1 MTATMTA
8 TDPNTAT
15 SPGQPAASPRGGIPR
30 GLARTGPILFS
41 YGFRPFFLGAGLWA
55 FASMAL
61 WIAALAGHLPI
72 GGSYGATYWH
82 AHELLF
88 GFTTAALAGFLLTA
102 VPNWT
107 GRLPVSGW
115 PLAGLFAI
123 WCAGRAAMLAP
134 DVLGLAASAAIDALF
149 LPALAFIVGRE
160 LIAGKKWG
168 DLKILAAVLFL
179 TGANVW
185 FHAAVLTGGDE
196 TIPARLG
203 VSAFTVMVML
213 VGGRII
219 PSFTHNWLNRFGK
232 KPLPVP
238 FGRYDIAAIAVGAV
252 ALGFYTAA
260 PSNPLTAIP
269 ATLAFA
275 MQSYRLYRWRGWKV
289 ASDPLLLILHLAYAF
304 IPLAFAAIAA
314 AALDLVPTWSVL
326 HILTVG
332 VISTMIMGVMTRAS
346 LAHTGRALA
355 ASRITQASYAAL
367 LLAALSRPLAGFLP
381 EHAMFFYT
389 ASGVLWLAAFGLFLI
404 QYAPIL
410 VGARR

>member
-1 MTATMTA
+1 MTSATATA
-8 TDPNTAT
+8 TV
-15 SPGQPAASPRGGIPR
+15 SPRPAAAPRGGTPR
-30 GLARTGPILFS
+30 GLARTGPVLFS
-41 YGFRPFFLGAGLWA
+41 YGFRPFFLGAGIWA

-88 GFTTAALAGFLLTA
+88 GFSTAALAGFLLTA
-102 VPNWT
+102 IPNWT

-115 PLAGLFAI
+115 PLAALFAI

-134 DVLGLAASAAIDALF
+134 DTPGVTSSAAIDAVF
-149 LPALAFIVGRE
+149 LPALAFIVARE

-185 FHAAVLTGGDE
+185 FHAAVITGGDE
-196 TIPARLG
+196 TTPARLG

-213 VGGRII
+213 VGGRIV

-232 KPLPVP
+232 SPLPAP

-260 PSNPLTAIP
+260 PSTPWTAFP
-269 ATLAFA
+269 AALAFA
-275 MQSYRLYRWRGWKV
+275 MQSYRLYRWRGWK
-289 ASDPLLLILHLAYAF
+289 AANDPLLFILHVAYAF
-304 IPLAFAAIAA
+304 VPLAFAAIAA

-332 VISTMIMGVMTRAS
+332 VISTMIVAVMTRAS

-355 ASRITQASYAAL
+355 ASRITQASYVTL
-367 LLAALSRPLAGFLP
+367 VLAGLSRPLAGFFP
-381 EHAMFFYT
+381 DHAMVFYT

-410 VGARR
+410 VCERR